1 MSIGAEAVMYKATLV
16 RAQIIEEGRICYLSR
31 LRTHTLTRKFIMSVQ
46 ELFLV
51 TGANGTQHIPP
62 R

>member
-1 MSIGAEAVMYKATLV
+1 MYKATLV

-31 LRTHTLTRKFIMSVQ
+31 LRTHTLTRRFIMSVQ

-51 TGANGTQHIPP
+51 TGANGRQHIPP